1 MKPTIKPPTAA
12 KRPWYKRRKTI
23 WVYVL
28 LCIAVLVTVFPI
40 FWIVLTSLKTSQETV
55 KIPIVWMPEKPSLQA
70 YFTVWKERN
79 LVRYFTNT
87 IIVAVGA
94 TTLSIFLATIAGY
107 GFSRFRF
114 RLNQPLFILVL
125 MATMFPAVLLVVPY
139 FLMLNRLGLIDTHLS
154 FIWAYTSFSLP
165 FCTWMMKG
173 FFDTIPKE
181 IDEAA
186 LVDGCNRFS
195 AFWYSILPLA
205 APGAAA
211 TAVFSFLLAWNHY
224 VFALALTTDSSM
236 YMLSVGIASLQEE
249 YWTDYPQ
256 VMASAVMAIAPVV
269 VLYSFLEKYLVRG
282 ISAGAVK
289 G

>member
-1 MKPTIKPPTAA
+1 MKPTVRPPTAS

-28 LCIAVLVTVFPI
+28 LCIAVLVTIFPI

-55 KIPIVWMPEKPSLQA
+55 KIPIVWMPEKPSLHA

-139 FLMLNRLGLIDTHLS
+139 FLMLNRL
-154 FIWAYTSFSLP
+154 
-165 FCTWMMKG
+165 
-173 FFDTIPKE
+173 E
-181 IDEAA
+181 
-186 LVDGCNRFS
+186 
-195 AFWYSILPLA
+195 
-205 APGAAA
+205 
-211 TAVFSFLLAWNHY
+211 
-224 VFALALTTDSSM
+224 
-236 YMLSVGIASLQEE
+236 
-249 YWTDYPQ
+249 
-256 VMASAVMAIAPVV
+256 
-269 VLYSFLEKYLVRG
+269 
-282 ISAGAVK
+282 
-289 G
+289 